1 MANRSNSE
9 RIVASNMSMGVL
21 AMRLRLAL
29 LRQRVTADVERLM
42 TDAEYASAVVALCG
56 TLGGDCAGLAEQF
69 MQEREA
75 LRSQASAAPAPP
87 PAEAA
92 APAVQKASSR
102 FAASRPA
109 PAVKATTPAELG
121 RTTTTS
127 GASTVT
133 GTTGS
138 AAEHDRDDPDSPR
151 NRRYLRGAR

>member
-1 MANRSNSE
+1 
-9 RIVASNMSMGVL
+9 MSMGVL

-29 LRQRVTADVERLM
+29 LRQKVTADVERLLN
-42 TDAEYASAVVALCG
+42 DAEYASAVVALCG
-56 TLGGDCAGLAEQF
+56 TIGGDCAGLAEQF

-75 LRSQASAAPAPP
+75 LRAQAPEASAPP

-92 APAVQKASSR
+92 APALQKASSR
-102 FAASRPA
+102 FAASRAA
-109 PAVKATTPAELG
+109 PAAKTTTPAELG